1 MTPLFGMIRPGNV
14 LIATGSVWL
23 GGWIAGIHFFDLGLA
38 MDGLAMGMLAAA
50 GNLHNDIIDIE
61 VDRVNRP
68 ARPLPSGAVS
78 ITVAGWI
85 TVLLFIVALGLG
97 ALRNWDHLNY
107 YAGVAGVLFIY
118 NRFLK
123 GWPVLGNLAVAGLCA
138 SALALPM
145 LNLDYS
151 AEPLVLLPL
160 VTFSFLFTWV
170 RELVK
175 DIEDVEGD
183 QSIGLHTLP
192 IVIGAEPCRVLARML
207 LMLAN
212 LVVAYPVVT
221 GMYPAEFLICA
232 TLFVLPFSVIAFQAL
247 SPTNQQWR
255 KAQSNIKRA
264 MVGGLLA
271 SVLTFLFLPHLWA
284 LF

>member
-1 MTPLFGMIRPGNV
+1 
-14 LIATGSVWL
+14 
-23 GGWIAGIHFFDLGLA
+23 
-38 MDGLAMGMLAAA
+38 
-50 GNLHNDIIDIE
+50 
-61 VDRVNRP
+61 
-68 ARPLPSGAVS
+68 
-78 ITVAGWI
+78 
-85 TVLLFIVALGLG
+85 
-97 ALRNWDHLNY
+97 
-107 YAGVAGVLFIY
+107 
-118 NRFLK
+118 
-123 GWPVLGNLAVAGLCA
+123 
-138 SALALPM
+138 
-145 LNLDYS
+145 
-151 AEPLVLLPL
+151 
-160 VTFSFLFTWV
+160 
-170 RELVK
+170 
-175 DIEDVEGD
+175 
-183 QSIGLHTLP
+183 
-192 IVIGAEPCRVLARML
+192 ML